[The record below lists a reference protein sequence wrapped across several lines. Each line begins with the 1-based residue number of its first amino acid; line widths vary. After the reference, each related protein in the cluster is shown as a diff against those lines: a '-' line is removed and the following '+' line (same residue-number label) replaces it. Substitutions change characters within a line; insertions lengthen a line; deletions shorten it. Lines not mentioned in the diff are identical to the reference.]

1 MQTNT
6 KNSSRKGWDF
16 GLIGLVVAFLG
27 LLIVLVVF
35 LVRKYREKKGI
46 TVSNPNSKIDVKEV
60 DDSDL
65 TQVRQKEIFRDI
77 YESALNLGFN
87 SEASL
92 AIAGQSCH
100 ETGRWR
106 SELAQNYNNIFGM
119 KDGGAGEGV
128 QSGVA
133 KGFATYKDWDDSL
146 LDYSKWCKAKGY
158 PFEENLNVEQHLQ
171 WLKSKKYFEDTLL
184 NYKTSVLSLIKELS

>member
-1 MQTNT
+1 MMQTNT

-119 KDGGAGEGV
+119 KDGGSGEGI

-133 KGFATYKDWDDSL
+133 KWFATYKDWDDSL
-146 LDYSKWCKAKGY
+146 LDYFKWCKAKG
-158 PFEENLNVEQHLQ
+158 
-171 WLKSKKYFEDTLL
+171 
-184 NYKTSVLSLIKELS
+184 